1 MIRFL
6 WFTPLLL
13 VLSALIA
20 VADEKKPNPE
30 DEVSTVQVELR
41 GKLVRDNGIYCVKA
55 RNEGGT
61 TFLVQLVRSE
71 DKNQELDKYLE
82 GLVDSVVAVRGT
94 LRFSPGR
101 IDGPQLGIHLKD
113 KSQINKAK

>member
-1 MIRFL
+1 MIRSL
-6 WFTPLLL
+6 WCTPLLL
-13 VLSALIA
+13 VLAASTA

-30 DEVSTVQVELR
+30 DEAGTVQVELR
-41 GKLVRDNGIYCVKA
+41 GKLVRDNGIYCVKG

-61 TFLVQLVRSE
+61 TFLVQLVRTE
-71 DKNQELDKYLE
+71 DKNHALDKHME
-82 GLVDSVVAVRGT
+82 GLVDSIVTVRGT

-101 IDGPQLGIHLKD
+101 DDGPQLGIHLRE